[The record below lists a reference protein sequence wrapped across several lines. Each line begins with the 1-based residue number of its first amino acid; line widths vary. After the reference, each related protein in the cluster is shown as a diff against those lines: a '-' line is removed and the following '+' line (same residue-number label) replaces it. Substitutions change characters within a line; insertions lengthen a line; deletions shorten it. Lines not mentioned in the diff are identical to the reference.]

1 MWVGVLIYMT
11 LMFSCVLWHTV
22 TKRAAVQAKIRK
34 YIVQCY
40 LEHNVDLP
48 PLPDLLLL
56 HADHQ
61 LHPQLACHPS
71 KSLVTPWGKSKVD
84 K

>member
-1 MWVGVLIYMT
+1 MWVFVLNYMT
-11 LMFSCVLWHTV
+11 LMFSCVLWHTQLQKSKLEYEN
-22 TKRAAVQAKIRK
+22 TLFSIQL
-34 YIVQCY
+34 Y

-56 HADHQ
+56 HADQQ

-84 K
+84 R